1 MNLRINK
8 MLEPE
13 KKKKKKKDRGRIKT
27 TDWSSEFTR
36 NLFY

>member
-1 MNLRINK
+1 MP
-8 MLEPE
+8 EPE
-13 KKKKKKKDRGRIKT
+13 KKKKKKNTVRIKT

>member
-8 MLEPE
+8 MPEPE
-13 KKKKKKKDRGRIKT
+13 KKKKKDRGRIKT